1 MTVHGY
7 MQKQIEISERLF
19 SFMKQDFTHNQTFIA
34 TLTETIKSLSR
45 KLEARDE
52 EIKRLRN
59 EVDRLRPVALDE
71 QTND

>member
-19 SFMKQDFTHNQTFIA
+19 SFMKQDFTQNQTFIA

-59 EVDRLRPVALDE
+59 EVDRLKPVVLDE

>member
-19 SFMKQDFTHNQTFIA
+19 SFMKQDFTQNQTFIA

-59 EVDRLRPVALDE
+59 EVDRLKPVALDE

>member
-1 MTVHGY
+1 

-19 SFMKQDFTHNQTFIA
+19 SFMKQDFTQNQTFIA

-59 EVDRLRPVALDE
+59 EVDRLKPVVLDE

>member
-19 SFMKQDFTHNQTFIA
+19 LFMKQDFTQNQTFIA

-59 EVDRLRPVALDE
+59 EVDRLKPVVLDE

>member
-1 MTVHGY
+1 

-19 SFMKQDFTHNQTFIA
+19 LFMKQDFTQNQTFIA

-59 EVDRLRPVALDE
+59 EVDRLKPVVLDE

>member
-1 MTVHGY
+1 
-7 MQKQIEISERLF
+7 MQKQIEMSERLF
-19 SFMKQDFTHNQTFIA
+19 NFMKQDFSHNQSFIQ

-52 EIKRLRN
+52 EIRRLRN
-59 EVDRLRPVALDE
+59 EVASYKALDE